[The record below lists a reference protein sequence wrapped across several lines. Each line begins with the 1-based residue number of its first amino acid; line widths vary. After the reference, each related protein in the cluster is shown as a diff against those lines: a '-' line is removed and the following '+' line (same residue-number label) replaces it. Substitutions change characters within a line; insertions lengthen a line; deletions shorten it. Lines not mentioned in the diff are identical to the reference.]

1 MNIAVRYYSKSGNT
15 KRIAEAIAEE
25 LGTQAKDLSAPL
37 PEKIDIL
44 FLCSSVYWA
53 GADSSVKKYIKD
65 NANKIGTL
73 VNVSTAAMI
82 ESTYPQIKKVC
93 EQNGVSI
100 SEKKFHCRGKFTVMH
115 SGHPDNADIQAVKEF
130 ARKVMGES

>member
-82 ESTYPQIKKVC
+82 
-93 EQNGVSI
+93 
-100 SEKKFHCRGKFTVMH
+100 
-115 SGHPDNADIQAVKEF
+115 
-130 ARKVMGES
+130 